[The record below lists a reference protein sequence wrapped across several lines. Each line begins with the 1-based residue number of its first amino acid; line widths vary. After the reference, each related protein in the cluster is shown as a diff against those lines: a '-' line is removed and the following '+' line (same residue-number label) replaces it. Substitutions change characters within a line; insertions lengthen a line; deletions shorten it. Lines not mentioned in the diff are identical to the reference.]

1 MLINTQTPV
10 LSESQ
15 PTDPLVA
22 NNILLL
28 LLLKWA
34 ATTEDLRDKSEDLRE
49 TSPTE
54 TSHSAAERTTIAT
67 TRTDKEEVNA
77 EESE

>member
-1 MLINTQTPV
+1 MLTNTQTQE
-10 LSESQ
+10 LSESP

-22 NNILLL
+22 NNILLP
-28 LLLKWA
+28 LLLKLA

-54 TSHSAAERTTIAT
+54 TSRSAAERTTIA

>member
-1 MLINTQTPV
+1 MLINTLTQV
-10 LSESQ
+10 LSESP

-34 ATTEDLRDKSEDLRE
+34 ATTEDLTDKSEDLRE
-49 TSPTE
+49 TSPIE
-54 TSHSAAERTTIAT
+54 TSRSAAERTTIA